1 MNKKEKERNKKSKL
15 GKLVLCVVLSL
26 LVLIVS
32 SSVVFANGNGNN
44 SVNVK
49 INGQELQGDT
59 SAFIDKNSGTSLVPF
74 RIIFETLGANVKWDQ
89 QTQTIIANKGN
100 ILIRLKI
107 NDNYMF
113 VNNTPKDI
121 KIRPVIISGHTF
133 VPLRVVSEA
142 LGADVNWDEITST
155 VTISSNDVNSN
166 TNNPI
171 INTTKE
177 NSNNKGEDIMPTND
191 SIVEKLNDNT
201 ISNENI
207 IDNED
212 NTTDSNKNK
221 YDKNGFLI
229 PINPNE

>member
-1 MNKKEKERNKKSKL
+1 MNKKESMLSKKSKFS
-15 GKLVLCVVLSL
+15 KLILCVVLGL
-26 LVLIVS
+26 FILVIS
-32 SSVVFANGNGNN
+32 SGVVFANGNN
-44 SVNVK
+44 SVNVSV
-49 INGQELQGDT
+49 NGQKLN
-59 SAFIDKNSGTSLVPF
+59 SNAFIDSNSGTSLVPF
-74 RIIFETLGANVKWDQ
+74 RTIFETLGANVKWDQ

-100 ILIRLKI
+100 TLIRLKI

-121 KIRPVIISGHTF
+121 KIRPIIISGHTF

-142 LGADVNWDEITST
+142 LGADVNWDGNTRT
-155 VTISSNDVNSN
+155 VYISSNDVNSN
-166 TNNPI
+166 TNNPN

-177 NSNNKGEDIMPTND
+177 NLNNKGEDIMPTDD